1 MFALCHYFQVADMY
15 NAQKHTQ
22 GNNQD
27 DDEYEWEFI
36 PLLWQASFWQ
46 FFK

>member
-1 MFALCHYFQVADMY
+1 MFSSFALITPKFYDAIFMFVLCHYFQVADMY

-27 DDEYEWEFI
+27 IDEDE
-36 PLLWQASFWQ
+36 
-46 FFK
+46 

>member
-1 MFALCHYFQVADMY
+1 MRVLFLVIQVADMY

-27 DDEYEWEFI
+27 DNDDE
-36 PLLWQASFWQ
+36 
-46 FFK
+46 